1 MLPKGGLQCF
11 PEGKNLSATA
21 APLYYNTYSQ
31 VDSVI
36 FRGNMAYWS
45 DGTGI
50 SAFPAPKQSSP

>member
-1 MLPKGGLQCF
+1 MQT
-11 PEGKNLSATA
+11 ATA